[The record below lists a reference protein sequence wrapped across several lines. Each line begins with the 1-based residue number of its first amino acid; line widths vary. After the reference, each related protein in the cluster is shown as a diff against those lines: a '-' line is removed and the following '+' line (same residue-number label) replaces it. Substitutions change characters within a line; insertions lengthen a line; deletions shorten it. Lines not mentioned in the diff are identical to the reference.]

1 MKTGFLVLWNQ
12 RVMKKEKVTMMAQM
26 MGAMMGVSISGGAL

>member
-12 RVMKKEKVTMMAQM
+12 SVMKNEKTMIMAQM
-26 MGAMMGVSISGGAL
+26 MGAMMGVSIWGGAL